1 MSAASPAAGVG
12 ALGEFFRYHGVW
24 APGVRLF
31 RAIGFRA
38 KALVISLAFG
48 VPIAVLGWSY
58 FADKA
63 AAIGFSAKERLGV
76 AYAEALAPVAQ
87 AVQQQRS
94 AALAGGREDG
104 GALTQA
110 LQRLQA
116 AEQAHGPALAT
127 GGDLAALR
135 QALSAPPTGS
145 DAGALLAAYDQR
157 MAALLTLLAT
167 STDQSNLTLDPDID
181 TYYLMDAAMFRLV
194 PMAEAL
200 SQIGAVGTRAVAE
213 GELDAATRR
222 RLVERAVELRAH
234 AEAVRTGLA
243 KAVAYNPD
251 IAGPARGTE
260 FLRQVATALAVVERD
275 LMGAQLTGD
284 AAGVRAAVDAALAG
298 AWTLRGHTA
307 AELDRL
313 IGVRVDGMA
322 QARNLVGVLLLLSL
336 VAVVYLFSA
345 FRKVLDGGLREV
357 AFHIGAMRDGDLTTQ
372 PRPWGADEV
381 AALMTSV
388 GEMQASLRSIVG
400 LVRATSDSIVHASQ
414 EISGGSADLS
424 QRTERTAANLEES
437 ASAMEQVAATVR
449 QTAGAAQ
456 EAAEIARGNAQSA
469 GEGGQV
475 VGEMVQTMREIRDA
489 SGRISQI
496 VGTIDGIA
504 FQTNILALNAAV
516 EAARAGES
524 GRGFAVVAG
533 EVRSLAQRCAAAARE
548 IKGLIAES
556 EGKVGRGAAVAEQ
569 VGQTIGQIVERA
581 ARVDALLAEISTGAR
596 EQAAGVAQT
605 TRSVQDLDAAT
616 QQNAALVEQTAAAA
630 QTLRGTALTLADNV
644 ARFRL
649 A

>member
-1 MSAASPAAGVG
+1 MSAVSPAAGT
-12 ALGEFFRYHGVW
+12 LGSFFRYHGVW

-31 RAIGFRA
+31 RRIGFRA

-48 VPIAVLGWSY
+48 VPIVVLGWSY

-87 AVQQQRS
+87 ALQDERR
-94 AALAGGREDG
+94 AALAGGREDSA
-104 GALTQA
+104 ALAQA

-116 AEQAHGPALAT
+116 AEQAHGEALAT
-127 GGDLAALR
+127 AGDLAALR
-135 QALSAPPTGS
+135 QALSAPPAGT
-145 DAGALLAAYDQR
+145 DAGALLAAYDRR
-157 MAALLTLLAT
+157 MAAVTTLLAT

-181 TYYLMDAAMFRLV
+181 TYYLMDASMFRLV

-200 SQIGAVGTRAVAE
+200 AQIGVVGARALAD
-213 GELDAATRR
+213 GTLDDAARR
-222 RLVERAVELRAH
+222 RLVERAVELRAN

-251 IAGPARGTE
+251 VAQPARGAE
-260 FLRQVATALAVVERD
+260 FLRQVDAALTAVERD
-275 LMGAQLTGD
+275 LMAGPLAPD
-284 AAGVRAAVDAALAG
+284 ASGFRVAVDAALAG

-313 IGVRVDGMA
+313 IALRVDGMA
-322 QARNLVGVLLLLSL
+322 QARNAVSALLLLSL
-336 VAVVYLFSA
+336 AAVVYLFSA

-357 AFHIGAMRDGDLTTQ
+357 AFHIGAMRDGDLTTRPQ
-372 PRPWGADEV
+372 PWGADEV

-388 GEMQASLRSIVG
+388 GEMQASLRGIVG
-400 LVRATSDSIVHASQ
+400 MVRTTSDHIVHASQ

-449 QTAGAAQ
+449 QTAAAAQ
-456 EAAEIARGNAQSA
+456 EAADIAQGNARAA

-475 VGEMVQTMREIRDA
+475 VGTMVQTMREIREA
-489 SGRISQI
+489 SGRISLI

-569 VGQTIGQIVERA
+569 VGQAIGQIVERA
-581 ARVDALLAEISTGAR
+581 ARVDALLSEISTGAR

-630 QTLRGTALTLADNV
+630 QSLRQTALTLADNV